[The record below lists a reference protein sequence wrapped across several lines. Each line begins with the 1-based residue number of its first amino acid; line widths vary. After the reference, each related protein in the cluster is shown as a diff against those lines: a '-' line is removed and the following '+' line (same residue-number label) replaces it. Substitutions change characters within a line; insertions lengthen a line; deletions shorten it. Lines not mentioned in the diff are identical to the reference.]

1 MRGDLNLWWRI
12 GAPIALAIERL
23 VFRVRVAGI
32 HHVPLAGPAILAF
45 DHISVLDGPCIAI
58 ETAWR
63 RRRETRF
70 LVAEEIFHIRVIGS
84 ILRHYDQIPIRR
96 GRRDARA
103 LDEAIAAIHHGAI
116 AAIAPEGAVNPDP
129 GELQRIRRGIARI
142 ALPTDAPVIP
152 VGIWGTHRR
161 WSKGGRRW
169 GPPLRPRIGI
179 AFGEPIEPKGDMS
192 EQADIDAFVD
202 LVREALE
209 GQLTQARILARD
221 PCRRVS
227 PA

>member
-1 MRGDLNLWWRI
+1 MRGDLNLWWQI
-12 GAPIALAIERL
+12 GAPAALAIERL
-23 VFRVRVAGI
+23 IFRVRVAGV

-45 DHISVLDGPCIAI
+45 AHISVLDGPCIAI

-70 LVAEEIFHIRVIGS
+70 LVADEIFDIHVVGS

-103 LDEAIAAIHHGAI
+103 LDEAITTIRRGAL
-116 AAIAPEGAVNPDP
+116 AGIAPEGAVNAQP

-142 ALPTDAPVIP
+142 ALPTEAPVIP

-161 WSKGGRRW
+161 WSKKGRSW
-169 GPPLRPRIGI
+169 GPPLRPRLGI
-179 AFGEPIEPKGDMS
+179 AFGEPIEPAGDVS
-192 EQADIDAFVD
+192 EQDDIDAFVD
-202 LVREALE
+202 RVREAME
-209 GQLTQARILARD
+209 EQLDRARILAAD
-221 PCRRVS
+221 PRS
-227 PA
+227 THI